1 MKPYHGPDTTS
12 WAAQMA
18 AEDKRQRAAAQKA
31 QDQAL
36 WLFDLE
42 SEEVSSEF
50 CGLQKVKQERERPL
64 RHIKN
69 YKSPSDPRITEAV
82 RGMLNES

>member
-50 CGLQKVKQERERPL
+50 CGLQKTHKELQV
-64 RHIKN
+64 
-69 YKSPSDPRITEAV
+69 SV
-82 RGMLNES
+82 RSTNH